1 MFQPHY
7 RCMEYIRNSWAV
19 HLYAQN
25 LASEQKK
32 KKEREREIIKCRGQL
47 TNTFTISS
55 SLGIGKGAKRIK
67 GEREENLQLLD

>member
-7 RCMEYIRNSWAV
+7 PCMEYIRNSWAV

-32 KKEREREIIKCRGQL
+32 KKKERERRGIVSNIL
-47 TNTFTISS
+47 IVGNNKETH
-55 SLGIGKGAKRIK
+55 
-67 GEREENLQLLD
+67 

>member
-1 MFQPHY
+1 M
-7 RCMEYIRNSWAV
+7 IRTRPGLEFRSSLKSA
-19 HLYAQN
+19 A
-25 LASEQKK
+25 KK